1 MESKAIARFA
11 RVAPRK
17 ARTIVNLVRGR
28 KVAEAIDVLMFT
40 RKAAA
45 PVVRKIIE
53 SALAN
58 AKFSDPNVNID
69 DLYVSVA
76 AVDKGPNKHVP
87 NKHVRRWRPRAM
99 GRATQVTKGV
109 SHIAI
114 TLSDVLPQ
122 RVAKKQERAEAHA
135 AKKAARAATPST
147 TTTSTTETSA

>member
-1 MESKAIARFA
+1 
-11 RVAPRK
+11 
-17 ARTIVNLVRGR
+17 
-28 KVAEAIDVLMFT
+28 
-40 RKAAA
+40 
-45 PVVRKIIE
+45 
-53 SALAN
+53 
-58 AKFSDPNVNID
+58 
-69 DLYVSVA
+69 
-76 AVDKGPNKHVP
+76 
-87 NKHVRRWRPRAM
+87 M